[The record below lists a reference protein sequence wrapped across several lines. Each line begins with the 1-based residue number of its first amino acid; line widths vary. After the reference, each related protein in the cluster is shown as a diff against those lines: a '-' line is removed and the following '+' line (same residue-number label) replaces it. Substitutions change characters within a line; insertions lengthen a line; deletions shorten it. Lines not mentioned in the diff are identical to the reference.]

1 MTTSR
6 QTHLVVTESTGHGLR
21 WWCSCG
27 YDTDNL
33 QALRNHLNRKDEHDR
48 TMREQ

>member
-1 MTTSR
+1 MTG
-6 QTHLVVTESTGHGLR
+6 HEDHIVVTEYDRHGLR

-33 QALRNHLNRKDEHDR
+33 KELRNHLNRKEDHDR
-48 TMREQ
+48 PMREQ

>member
-1 MTTSR
+1 MTTSEA
-6 QTHLVVTESTGHGLR
+6 HLVVTESTGHGLR

-27 YDTDNL
+27 YDTDSP
-33 QALRNHLNRKDEHDR
+33 QALSNHLNRKDEHDR